1 MEISFT
7 ELKEKEVINVFD
19 GKKLGRIVDIL
30 FDCISGEVK
39 GIVVPGERKLFH
51 KNEDLFVPLNRLKKI
66 GNDVILVGLGKNFAN
81 KSKGTSEEIYMQ
93 NSKRNLAR
101 ENAYLNFETHN
112 NCNPERLS
120 YVRFKRLDN
129 KKYK

>member
-66 GNDVILVGLGKNFAN
+66 GNDVILVVL
-81 KSKGTSEEIYMQ
+81 Q
-93 NSKRNLAR
+93 NSK
-101 ENAYLNFETHN
+101 NAVYANQSLLFSK
-112 NCNPERLS
+112 PE
-120 YVRFKRLDN
+120 
-129 KKYK
+129 

>member
-39 GIVVPGERKLFH
+39 GIVVHDYMAMYIEKLLDGTIPYEKMDYRIFRLIWEQKKAMLERIEKMEEMMPQV
-51 KNEDLFVPLNRLKKI
+51 K
-66 GNDVILVGLGKNFAN
+66 DV
-81 KSKGTSEEIYMQ
+81 SE
-93 NSKRNLAR
+93 
-101 ENAYLNFETHN
+101 
-112 NCNPERLS
+112 
-120 YVRFKRLDN
+120 
-129 KKYK
+129 KYKK